1 MTAGET
7 AKLISKTTGAKMT
20 EITTQQQMRRDLLR
34 LVSNDTAAAQAAIES
49 VKDDAL
55 KFELFKDAYRLCQTE
70 TEFVSRSRKAVRE
83 AQEALDLFAE

>member
-20 EITTQQQMRRDLLR
+20 EITTQHQMRLNLLR
-34 LVSNDTAAAQAAIES
+34 LVGNDTAAAQAAIEF

-55 KFELFKDAYRLCQTE
+55 KFELFKDSYKNCQTE
-70 TEFVSRSRKAVRE
+70 VQFVARAQKAARE
-83 AQEALDLFAE
+83 AQEALDLFA